1 MENKFG
7 YFHIAGY
14 LCSTLKRKILFRG
27 ASIDTF
33 PPMKLSF
40 HIHPLR
46 LKHAFTVATCSR
58 TETPDVLVMLEEGGI
73 VGYGEASLPPYLG
86 ETVESVTGF
95 LQRVD
100 MEQFHD
106 PFLKEEIL
114 DYVEHVAAGN
124 TAAKAAIDI
133 ALHDWIGR
141 ALGQPLF
148 RLWGLNPGR
157 APQTTY
163 TIGIDT
169 PERVRRKVREV
180 EGQFHRL
187 KVKVGSGDDR
197 LLVESIRQ
205 VSDLPLTVDAN
216 QGWTEREAA
225 LEMIYWLQERGV
237 VLVEQPLPKNRL
249 DDLAW
254 LTERS
259 PLPIVA
265 DESVQRLRDLPR
277 LQGVVHGVNIKLMKC
292 TGLHE
297 ARKMITVAR
306 SLGLQVMLGCMTE
319 TSCAVSAAAQL
330 SPLAD
335 WADLDG
341 NLLIANDPFDGMT
354 LENGRIRLPGTPGI
368 GITPKK
374 Q

>member
-1 MENKFG
+1 
-7 YFHIAGY
+7 
-14 LCSTLKRKILFRG
+14 
-27 ASIDTF
+27 
-33 PPMKLSF
+33 MKLAF

-46 LKHAFTVATCSR
+46 LKHTFTVATCSR
-58 TETPDVLVMLEEGGI
+58 TETPDVLVSLEQDGI
-73 VGYGEASLPPYLG
+73 IGYGEASLPPYLG

-95 LQRVD
+95 LKRVD

-106 PFLKEEIL
+106 PFLSEEIL

-124 TAAKAAIDI
+124 TAAKASIDI

-141 ALGQPLF
+141 ALHQPLF
-148 RLWGLNPGR
+148 RLWGLNPER
-157 APQTTY
+157 TPETTY

-169 PERVRRKVREV
+169 PEQVRRKVREI

-187 KVKVGSGDDR
+187 KIKVGSENDR
-197 LLVESIRQ
+197 LLVQSIRQ
-205 VSDLPLTVDAN
+205 VSKLPLTVDAN
-216 QGWTEREAA
+216 QGWNEREKA
-225 LEMIYWLQERGV
+225 LDMIYWLQEQGV
-237 VLVEQPLPKNRL
+237 ILVEQPLPKTKL

-265 DESVQRLRDLPR
+265 DESVQRLADLPK
-277 LQGVVHGVNIKLMKC
+277 LQGAVHGINIKLMKC
-292 TGLHE
+292 AGLHE

-306 SLGLQVMLGCMTE
+306 SLGLKVMLGCMTE

-330 SPLAD
+330 SPLVD

-341 NLLIANDPFDGMT
+341 NLLIVNDPFQGIT
-354 LENGRIRLPGTPGI
+354 IENGRIRLPDSPGI
-368 GITPKK
+368 GITLRE
-374 Q
+374 